1 MQIEVTSVPRDELE
15 VHILPGAADAI
26 VDRFVRGDRVC
37 FPRHPLNTDSSV
49 AWFDAPVA
57 ERWTARFTSSRTLAL
72 PGPESGAALSSLKL
86 ATDHPHPDFHQP
98 EKTKLR
104 EEAIGAVEWVR
115 ILSRIDR
122 LLEPLVDV
130 ELVTEVLVVLAAG
143 RESGFMVRDLRLF
156 QDGHYY
162 LPALSLPWVGRQ
174 IARANGDGLR
184 VVLGTMLR
192 RARGSSQGTIVR
204 PLRPLVRDAEPAERP
219 DPARPRAPADRH
231 ARVPRRGRRR
241 ICAPMRG

>member
-1 MQIEVTSVPRDELE
+1 MDKTRQRFDASEPVEIDPDPVAQWLDWEEQANLVGFRTSVEPVQIEVTSVPRAELE
-15 VHILPGAADAI
+15 VHILPGAPDAI

-122 LLEPLVDV
+122 LLEPLLDV
-130 ELVTEVLVVLAAG
+130 ALVTEVLVVLAAG
-143 RESGFMVRDLRLF
+143 RESGFMVRNLWLF

-162 LPALSLPWVGRQ
+162 LPAASGADLIRRSSVDP
-174 IARANGDGLR
+174 GLR
-184 VVLGTMLR
+184 GHGIGT
-192 RARGSSQGTIVR
+192 
-204 PLRPLVRDAEPAERP
+204 
-219 DPARPRAPADRH
+219 
-231 ARVPRRGRRR
+231 RVHQ
-241 ICAPMRG
+241 